1 MTHRDENVDVLYD
14 EETLAARIRELG
26 ARITQDYVGR
36 DLVLIGVLKGCIL
49 FLADLC
55 RSIEVPHSV
64 DFLGLSSYHGG
75 TESSGVVR
83 ITSDLNRPIAG
94 KHVLVVEDIIDT
106 GLTMQYLL
114 ENLGTRQPASL
125 AICSLLFKPETNR
138 IPVKIDYLGFE
149 IPNHF
154 VVGYG
159 LDYDELY
166 RNLPYLGVWKGPL
179 NGEKT

>member
-1 MTHRDENVDVLYD
+1 MVDVLFD
-14 EETLAARIRELG
+14 EATLGERIRELG
-26 ARITQDYVGR
+26 ARITADYTGK
-36 DLVLIGVLKGCIL
+36 DLVVIGVLKGCFL
-49 FLADLC
+49 FLADLS
-55 RSIEVPHSV
+55 RAIDTPHAI

-75 TESSGVVR
+75 TQSTGEVR
-83 ITSDLNRPIAG
+83 ITSDLARPIAG

-114 ENLGTRQPASL
+114 QNLQTRQPASVS
-125 AICSLLFKPETNR
+125 ICSLLFKPETNR

-166 RNLPYLGVWKGPL
+166 RNLPYLVVWKGPL
-179 NGEKT
+179 DAA

>member
-1 MTHRDENVDVLYD
+1 MVDVLFD
-14 EETLAARIRELG
+14 EATLGERIRELG
-26 ARITQDYVGR
+26 ARITADYTGK
-36 DLVLIGVLKGCIL
+36 DLVVIGVLKGCFL
-49 FLADLC
+49 FLADLS
-55 RSIEVPHSV
+55 RAIDTPHAI

-75 TESSGVVR
+75 TQSTGEVR
-83 ITSDLNRPIAG
+83 ITSDLARPIAG

-114 ENLGTRQPASL
+114 QNLQTRQPASVS
-125 AICSLLFKPETNR
+125 ICSLLFKPETNR

-179 NGEKT
+179 DAA